1 MTEQNHTTPQPL
13 VTPQVV
19 PQRKPWT
26 VEKKE
31 RRLLP
36 LALALAF
43 LAVSL
48 LLDNPAGGRWMWLP
62 GFGVTAMAAGWYAVL
77 FLYRGTSGM
86 EKRVNQILMAAVT
99 LLALTFTLFSN
110 QWFRFWN
117 CGALILL
124 VAVHTWELC
133 GGTRFPW
140 HSAGMLF
147 ERMRLLIQG
156 PFVRCGAML
165 DTVKALRGGKHVTRW
180 IPAAVGTAVTLPA
193 LWLVASVLMDADA
206 LFALVAGNALA
217 ELEHSLGE
225 AFIRLAMT
233 VCAVPFVFS
242 LLYYAAHTEQTE
254 KQSRTRKRFD
264 SLPAVM
270 LLGALD
276 GLYLFFLAVQSTALF
291 GGREYLQQAGIS
303 FAEYARSGFF
313 QLVGLAGLNAA
324 VILTALWVCQEDR
337 RIQVLATVLV
347 GLTGV
352 LLVSAGWRMTLYAAA
367 YGLSFRR
374 ILTYWGM
381 GMLAILLA
389 LTVRKIWRKD
399 FQFFRTAAPVAL
411 AGWLLLNYC
420 NVDALAARYNSA
432 RTAAGSLPQ
441 SAVDGLLT
449 SFSYDGLEF
458 LGDTGDSSL
467 TWLRENAAEDC
478 RNWTTWSVSA
488 WRAARR

>member
-1 MTEQNHTTPQPL
+1 MTEQNLTTPQSP

-110 QWFRFWN
+110 QWFRFWT

-124 VAVHTWELC
+124 VA
-133 GGTRFPW
+133 
-140 HSAGMLF
+140 
-147 ERMRLLIQG
+147 RMRLLIQG
-156 PFVRCGAML
+156 PFIRCGAML

-193 LWLVASVLMDADA
+193 LWLVASVLMNADA

-291 GGREYLQQAGIS
+291 GGREYLRQAGIS

-313 QLVGLAGLNAA
+313 QLVGLAGLTQR
-324 VILTALWVCQEDR
+324 L
-337 RIQVLATVLV
+337 
-347 GLTGV
+347 
-352 LLVSAGWRMTLYAAA
+352 
-367 YGLSFRR
+367 F
-374 ILTYWGM
+374 
-381 GMLAILLA
+381 
-389 LTVRKIWRKD
+389 
-399 FQFFRTAAPVAL
+399 
-411 AGWLLLNYC
+411 
-420 NVDALAARYNSA
+420 
-432 RTAAGSLPQ
+432 
-441 SAVDGLLT
+441 
-449 SFSYDGLEF
+449 
-458 LGDTGDSSL
+458 
-467 TWLRENAAEDC
+467 
-478 RNWTTWSVSA
+478 
-488 WRAARR
+488 

>member
-1 MTEQNHTTPQPL
+1 MEQPVNPASEVQQPAR
-13 VTPQVV
+13 PA
-19 PQRKPWT
+19 RKPWAADRR
-26 VEKKE
+26 E

-36 LALALAF
+36 L
-43 LAVSL
+43 SL
-48 LLDNPAGGRWMWLP
+48 LLAYLFVSFCLDRRGIRCQ
-62 GFGVTAMAAGWYAVL
+62 GFGVTALAAGWYGAL
-77 FLYRGTSGM
+77 FCYRGTGGM
-86 EKRVNQILMAAVT
+86 QRSVNRVLMGAVV
-99 LLALTFTLFSN
+99 LLALTFTIFSN
-110 QWFRFWN
+110 QWFRLWN
-117 CGALILL
+117 RWVLLLLI
-124 VAVHTWELC
+124 AVHTWELC
-133 GGTRFPW
+133 GGTRLPW
-140 HSAGMLF
+140 HRAGMLL
-147 ERMRLLIQG
+147 ERLLLLVCG
-156 PFVRCGAML
+156 PFVRCGAMA
-165 DTVKALRGGKHVTRW
+165 DTVRSLKSRQGFRRW
-180 IPAAVGTAVTLPA
+180 FPVLAGVGVTLPL
-193 LWLVASVLMDADA
+193 LWGVTIVLMDADA
-206 LFALVAGNALA
+206 LFALVAGDAIAWLERHFGQVVLRLILA
-217 ELEHSLGE
+217 ACG
-225 AFIRLAMT
+225 M
-233 VCAVPFVFS
+233 PFLFS
-242 LLYYAAHTEQTE
+242 LLYFAAHTEAKPQE
-254 KQSRTRKRFD
+254 KKGMKELD
-264 SLPAVM
+264 VLPAVI
-270 LLGALD
+270 LLDALD
-276 GLYLFFLAVQSTALF
+276 TLYIFFLTVQGVALF
-291 GGREYLQQAGIS
+291 GDQTYLQRAGIS